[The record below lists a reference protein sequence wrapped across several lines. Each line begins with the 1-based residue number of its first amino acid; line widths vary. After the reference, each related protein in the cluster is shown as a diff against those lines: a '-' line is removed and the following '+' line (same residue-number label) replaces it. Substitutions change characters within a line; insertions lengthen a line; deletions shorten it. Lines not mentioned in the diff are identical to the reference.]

1 MEMIYYTIAAV
12 VLYAVSD
19 YILNAIEI
27 KRGERLPNRSLV
39 FFAIILTLAVIVF
52 SGIRALYQPD
62 AAAPAVESSQPAPAV
77 PD

>member
-1 MEMIYYTIAAV
+1 MELIYYTIAAV

-52 SGIRALYQPD
+52 GGIRALYQPD
-62 AAAPAVESSQPAPAV
+62 VPAPAA
-77 PD
+77 PPAEEQSP